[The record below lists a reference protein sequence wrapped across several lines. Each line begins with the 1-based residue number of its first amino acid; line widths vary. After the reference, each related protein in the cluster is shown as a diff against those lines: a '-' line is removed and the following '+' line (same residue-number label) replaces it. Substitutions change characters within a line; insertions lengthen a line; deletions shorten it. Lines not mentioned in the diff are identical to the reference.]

1 MKKSFFA
8 PAPLLPPT
16 LSVGF
21 KEYVEYVEA
30 YKVYV
35 DFLAGSRASWKKTVK
50 ERASKVKEASSR
62 SCDLKVTYDA
72 GVREVK
78 RSLPSGSVK
87 VPTLVP
93 VVEYTEVPRIPQN
106 IQPLSDDEKR
116 ARIKAK
122 RQRHRRN
129 VALRKAEYEAKLTT
143 VKAKVSKNQAKIKNY
158 SKIAAASKTTG
169 KAGNGKPA
177 AGSGRKSRTGKDT
190 SDRLSG
196 LKDIII
202 PNPSKLSIPEENM
215 VESPDMWTAPP
226 TRRK

>member
-30 YKVYV
+30 YKLYV

-62 SCDLKVTYDA
+62 SCDLKVNYDA
-72 GVREVK
+72 GVRDVK

-87 VPTLVP
+87 VPCLVP
-93 VVEYTEVPRIPQN
+93 TVEYVEVPRIPQKV
-106 IQPLSDDEKR
+106 QPLSDNDKR

-129 VALRKAEYEAKLTT
+129 VALRKAEYEAKLTS
-143 VKAKVSKNQAKIKNY
+143 VKVKVSKNQAKIK
-158 SKIAAASKTTG
+158 SLSQVKATGLTTG
-169 KAGNGKPA
+169 KAGKGKPA

-190 SDRLSG
+190 SDRLND

-215 VESPDMWTAPP
+215 VESPDIWTAPP